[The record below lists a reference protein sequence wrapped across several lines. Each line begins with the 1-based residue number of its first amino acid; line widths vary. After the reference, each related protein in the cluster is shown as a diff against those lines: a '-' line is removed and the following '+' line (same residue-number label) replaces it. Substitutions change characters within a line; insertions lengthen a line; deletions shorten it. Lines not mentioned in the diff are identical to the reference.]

1 MIRKILTYFAITLL
15 AACLLPAAA
24 FGDERAEASA
34 YLWRL
39 VNQAR
44 VHPLQTIQDQGI
56 DEEAAREALG
66 DDAWILDQGLP
77 PLAWNDS
84 LFQAAS
90 GHNQDMVAQLYY
102 GSTGLDGSSVADR
115 IAARDYEAQASDELL
130 GAMAFS
136 GFMEPLE
143 AAKLTFV
150 SWLMDELNPA
160 YGGAR
165 RIFSREFTEM
175 GISFNAAVLD
185 LGPDVPHNVYVVVAD
200 FAMPLVPRV
209 YLIGNIY
216 EDVNGDGQWELGE
229 GKEGVEVLVRDVA
242 RGESQRW
249 TSGFLGAYQIAVA
262 DFYFTITVLDSQG
275 QPALSMPFNGIS
287 LGRTSNSMVDL
298 CPGW

>member
-1 MIRKILTYFAITLL
+1 MKKIIAITLFLLISLMPL
-15 AACLLPAAA
+15 AAFCSEQAT
-24 FGDERAEASA
+24 ASM
-34 YLWRL
+34 YLWRMI
-39 VNQAR
+39 NDAR
-44 VHPLQTIQDQGI
+44 VHPLETLQEQGI
-56 DEEAAREALG
+56 DAEVARAALG
-66 DDAWILDQGLP
+66 DDAWMIDQGLP
-77 PLAWNDS
+77 PLAWNDA
-84 LFQAAS
+84 LFQAAA
-90 GHNQDMVAQLYY
+90 GHNQEMVAQLYY

-185 LGPDVPHNVYVVVAD
+185 LGLDVPHNVYVVVAD